1 MSISQ
6 SLALRVL
13 GVQVGSGDQV
23 GSGPGGRIL
32 GVLDQ
37 HPALAVVVVVVVA
50 VGDARSRGASAGR
63 RIVHCS
69 CSSARFPMGVAIGG
83 EY

>member
-6 SLALRVL
+6 SLALRV
-13 GVQVGSGDQV
+13 SGLQGLQV
-23 GSGPGGRIL
+23 GSGPGDRIL

-37 HPALAVVVVVVVA
+37 DLALAVVVVGVA

-63 RIVHCS
+63 RIVHYS
-69 CSSARFPMGVAIGG
+69 CSACGS
-83 EY
+83 